1 MSIIFLFF
9 YSCWLLF
16 LDFLRLLCGCVGKVS
31 KIKPRPQKAEPEDN
45 QPDEF
50 NKLLTLEEL
59 LEDNEQ

>member
-16 LDFLRLLCGCVGKVS
+16 LDFLRLLCRCVGKVLT
-31 KIKPRPQKAEPEDN
+31 IKPRPQKAEPEDD
-45 QPDEF
+45 QPNEF

-59 LEDNEQ
+59 LEDDEK